1 MYTEALNTYQ
11 VISKNRLFQNG
22 ARMRVNV
29 ANIYEKIGQPEKAIK
44 MYRMAL
50 DQVPNINKSFKLIK
64 HYMFEH
70 DKIQYVIS
78 CRFQASHYT

>member
-1 MYTEALNTYQ
+1 MLFTLGNQYAANEMYAEALNTYQ
-11 VISKNRLFQNG
+11 VISKNRLFHNG

-50 DQVPNINKSFKLIK
+50 DQVPNTNKSFK
-64 HYMFEH
+64 
-70 DKIQYVIS
+70 
-78 CRFQASHYT
+78 

>member
-1 MYTEALNTYQ
+1 MLGNQYAANEMYTEALNTYQ

-50 DQVPNINKSFKLIK
+50 DQVPNTNKSFK
-64 HYMFEH
+64 
-70 DKIQYVIS
+70 
-78 CRFQASHYT
+78 

>member
-1 MYTEALNTYQ
+1 MYLLQVLFTLGNQYFVNEMYTEALNTYQ

-29 ANIYEKIGQPEKAIK
+29 ANIYDKIGQPEKAIK

-50 DQVPNINKSFKLIK
+50 DQVPNTNKSFK
-64 HYMFEH
+64 
-70 DKIQYVIS
+70 
-78 CRFQASHYT
+78 